1 MDVSIGDE
9 ITAEEAINATHQQS
23 KDNDYSLN
31 PNSTNVM
38 GLDEMVTPGDRKNSL
53 GFFAATLGGE
63 NLERINA
70 SEQVSSSN
78 RLENDDTFEEL
89 TLRDCSSEKLDA
101 ESNLSS
107 RDKLQTRQSRWHHLL
122 GGSGHRGS
130 QTRVMN
136 TLEDVGCTSKSELD
150 HKSPH
155 NHGAGDASFH
165 VEAAARFNFE
175 EMSSVREDL
184 GCTTKSEML
193 DRDSPNNNC
202 NEVDKTRN
210 QVASGNVILSPS
222 LMRTKIISRSGFTQ
236 YFVKDTLKGKGVVC
250 RGPAPRVEFSDQ
262 SFLKAGSANKV
273 DIDAPLNL
281 NGEAVM
287 QVNSGTLANSSR
299 DNIRLPPHVI
309 ANSGTPLNSNK
320 ETAIASTHA
329 TPNPVRNSNRDTLRA
344 IPNPARQTVAPL
356 PRVIPNS
363 ARQTVKPPRQAITDP
378 DILSNSST
386 EAFMP
391 HVTPSLLL
399 NLNTE
404 TSVPHHD
411 SVSIR
416 QWLKFG
422 RNKRNKVQSLHI
434 FKQIVNLVSK
444 SHSKGFALLDL
455 RPSYF
460 KLLQSNEVKYVGSNV
475 QMGNFIDGDAHY
487 QLNHRNGKRPME
499 HSNSPI
505 AKRGRT
511 EEDNNSV
518 ISWTRFPH
526 KSGLAAAN
534 EINVRYGGAQYAGS
548 ACYDDNSPTPVRV
561 TQSDLKGEHMSD
573 SSKLIL
579 GSVNDTSEEV
589 KWYASPEELNKRC
602 CTLSSNIYSLGVL
615 LFELLCSFDS
625 ERGHDVAML
634 DVRNRILPP
643 NFLSGSPRE
652 AGFCLWLLHPEPSS
666 RPTTREILKSDVIKE
681 IEDLSNFSSSF
692 THEDAESDL
701 LLHFLE
707 SLQQQ
712 KNKHSS
718 KLVEEISLLE
728 ADIEEVEKRR
738 TKMLVLPE
746 ESLHARGKLLLD
758 KGKSSLGVNYDKTA
772 PFCNEERL
780 MKNIDQ
786 LESVY
791 FSVRSTV
798 DNSSNGPV
806 TCDVKELLEGRE
818 TFYHAKKDRE
828 PKKSA
833 DGLGVF
839 YNGLCKYARY
849 TKFKVRGTLR
859 NGDFSNAN
867 VICSLSFDP
876 NEEYFA
882 AAGVSKRIKIYDFNA
897 FLNSSVDIHYPV
909 IELSNK
915 SKLSC
920 TSWNNYIRNY
930 LASTDYDGVVK
941 LWDAGTGQEISQY
954 AEHSAR
960 AWSVDFSR
968 VDPTKLAS
976 GSDDCSVKLWN
987 ITEKSS
993 VCTIRNVANV
1003 CCVQFSPKSSHLLA
1017 FGAADYKTYCFD
1029 LRNTSKPWCVLA
1041 GHARAVSY
1049 VKFLDSATLISA
1061 STDSTLKIWD
1071 LNKTGTSAVANEG
1084 CISTLRGHTNEKN
1097 FVGLS
1102 VTDDGYI
1109 VCGSETNEVFAYYR
1123 SLPMPITS
1131 HKFGSIDPIS
1141 GKETDDDGGHF
1152 VSSVCWRKESEM
1164 VVAANSSGSIKLL
1177 QMI

>member
-9 ITAEEAINATHQQS
+9 ITADEAINGTHQPS
-23 KDNDYSLN
+23 KDNEYSLR
-31 PNSTNVM
+31 PGSTNAL
-38 GLDEMVTPGDRKNSL
+38 GLDEMVTPGDCKNSL
-53 GFFAATLGGE
+53 GFFVGTLAE
-63 NLERINA
+63 NHERINA
-70 SEQVSSSN
+70 SEQVSASTHHDN
-78 RLENDDTFEEL
+78 EDTFEEL

-101 ESNLSS
+101 ESNLS
-107 RDKLQTRQSRWHHLL
+107 RDRLQTRQSRWHHLL
-122 GGSGHRGS
+122 GGSGYRGS

-136 TLEDVGCTSKSELD
+136 ALEDAGCTSKSELD
-150 HKSPH
+150 SKSPN
-155 NHGAGDASFH
+155 NHGSGDASFL
-165 VEAAARFNFE
+165 VDAAVRFDIE
-175 EMSSVREDL
+175 EMSNVREDL
-184 GCTTKSEML
+184 GSTIKLEIL
-193 DRDSPNNNC
+193 DRDAPNNNC
-202 NEVDKTRN
+202 NEVGETRN
-210 QVASGNVILSPS
+210 QVALSNMLLS
-222 LMRTKIISRSGFTQ
+222 SSSMRTKILSRSGFTQ

-250 RGPAPRVEFSDQ
+250 RGPAPRVEFRDPSFPKASSDI
-262 SFLKAGSANKV
+262 KV
-273 DIDAPLNL
+273 DTSGPLNS
-281 NGEAVM
+281 NGEVVM
-287 QVNSGTLANSSR
+287 QVNSSTLLESSR
-299 DNIRLPPHVI
+299 DNTRPPPRVT
-309 ANSGTPLNSNK
+309 ANSATLMNSNR
-320 ETAIASTHA
+320 ETVIPPTHA
-329 TPNPVRNSNRDTLRA
+329 TPNPVTNSNRDTLRPPARA
-344 IPNPARQTVAPL
+344 IPNPARQIVTPL
-356 PRVIPNS
+356 PHVIANS
-363 ARQTVKPPRQAITDP
+363 ARQTVKPLRQAIP
-378 DILSNSST
+378 NPGILSNSNG

-391 HVTPSLLL
+391 HAIPSPLL
-399 NLNTE
+399 NSDAE
-404 TSVPHHD
+404 TSMLHHD
-411 SVSIR
+411 SVSLR

-422 RNKRNKVQSLHI
+422 RNKRNKVKGLHI
-434 FKQIVNLVSK
+434 FKQIVDVVSN
-444 SHSKGFALLDL
+444 SHSKGIALLDL

-460 KLLQSNEVKYVGSNV
+460 KLLQSNEVRYVGSSV
-475 QMGNFIDGDAHY
+475 HIENFSDPDSPYHPSY
-487 QLNHRNGKRPME
+487 RNEKRPME
-499 HSNSPI
+499 HSNCPS
-505 AKRGRT
+505 AKRIKPV
-511 EEDNNSV
+511 EDNNSV
-518 ISWTRFPH
+518 ISWSQFPT
-526 KSGLAAAN
+526 KSGIAATD
-534 EINVRYGGAQYAGS
+534 EINVNYGCAQYDGNVY
-548 ACYDDNSPTPVRV
+548 YDSFNSKPVYV
-561 TQSDLKGEHMSD
+561 TQSDLKGAHMSD
-573 SSKLIL
+573 PKLML
-579 GSVNDTSEEV
+579 GSANDASEEV
-589 KWYASPEELNKRC
+589 KWYASPEELNKSQ

-666 RPTTREILKSDVIKE
+666 RPTTREILKSDIMKE
-681 IEDLSNFSSSF
+681 IEDLSNLSSSF
-692 THEDAESDL
+692 TLDDAESDL

-718 KLVEEISLLE
+718 KLVEEINLLE
-728 ADIEEVEKRR
+728 ADIKEVEKRR
-738 TKMLVLPE
+738 TKMLVLPQ
-746 ESLHARGKLLLD
+746 ESLHERGKVLLD
-758 KGKSSLGVNYDKTA
+758 KGKSSLEVNYDKSA
-772 PFCNEERL
+772 PFCNEGRL

-791 FSVRSTV
+791 FSMRSTV

-806 TCDVKELLEGRE
+806 RCDVKELLEGRE

-828 PKKSA
+828 PKKS

-867 VICSLSFDP
+867 VICSLSLDP

-882 AAGVSKRIKIYDFNA
+882 AAGVSKKIKIYDFHA
-897 FLNSSVDIHYPV
+897 FLNSSIDIHYPV

-954 AEHSAR
+954 AEHGTR

-993 VCTIRNVANV
+993 ICTIRNVANV

-1017 FGAADYKTYCFD
+1017 FGAADYKTYCYD

-1049 VKFLDSATLISA
+1049 VKFLDSETLISA
-1061 STDSTLKIWD
+1061 STDSTLKLWD

>member
-9 ITAEEAINATHQQS
+9 ITADEAINGTHQPS
-23 KDNDYSLN
+23 KDNEYSLN
-31 PNSTNVM
+31 PGSTNAI
-38 GLDEMVTPGDRKNSL
+38 GLDEMITPGDHKNSL
-53 GFFAATLGGE
+53 SFFVGTLAE
-63 NLERINA
+63 TRERIIA
-70 SEQVSSSN
+70 AEQVSASTRHDN
-78 RLENDDTFEEL
+78 EDTFEEL
-89 TLRDCSSEKLDA
+89 TLRDCNSEKLDE

-107 RDKLQTRQSRWHHLL
+107 RDKSQTRQNRWHHLL
-122 GGSGHRGS
+122 SGSGYRGS

-136 TLEDVGCTSKSELD
+136 ALEGVGCTSKSEID
-150 HKSPH
+150 RKSP
-155 NHGAGDASFH
+155 NDHGSGDAA
-165 VEAAARFNFE
+165 VRFNIE
-175 EMSSVREDL
+175 EMSNVREDL
-184 GCTTKSEML
+184 GCTIKSGIL
-193 DRDSPNNNC
+193 DTDAPNHNC
-202 NEVDKTRN
+202 NDVGETRN
-210 QVASGNVILSPS
+210 QVASSNVLLSS
-222 LMRTKIISRSGFTQ
+222 SSMRTKILSRSGFTQ

-250 RGPAPRVEFSDQ
+250 RGPAPRVEFRDQ
-262 SFLKAGSANKV
+262 SFPKASNDIKV
-273 DIDAPLNL
+273 DTNASLNS
-281 NGEAVM
+281 NGEIVM
-287 QVNSGTLANSSR
+287 QVNSGTLLESSR
-299 DNIRLPPHVI
+299 DKMRSPPRVTSNSATLMNSYIETVI
-309 ANSGTPLNSNK
+309 PP
-320 ETAIASTHA
+320 THA
-329 TPNPVRNSNRDTLRA
+329 SPSPVTNSNRDTLR
-344 IPNPARQTVAPL
+344 PPARAFPNTAQQTVTPL
-356 PRVIPNS
+356 TRVIANS
-363 ARQTVKPPRQAITDP
+363 ARQTVKPLRQAIP
-378 DILSNSST
+378 NPVLLSNSNG

-391 HVTPSLLL
+391 RAIPSPLL
-399 NLNTE
+399 NSDAE
-404 TSVPHHD
+404 TSMLPHD
-411 SVSIR
+411 SVSLR

-422 RNKRNKVQSLHI
+422 RNKRNMVKSLRI
-434 FKQIVNLVSK
+434 FKQIVDVVSN
-444 SHSKGFALLDL
+444 SHSKGIALLDL

-475 QMGNFIDGDAHY
+475 QIENLSDPNSPYH
-487 QLNHRNGKRPME
+487 LNYRNEKRPME
-499 HSNSPI
+499 HTNFPS
-505 AKRGRT
+505 AKRIKP
-511 EEDNNSV
+511 EEDSNSV
-518 ISWTRFPH
+518 ISWPQFPN
-526 KSGLAAAN
+526 KSGLAATG
-534 EINVRYGGAQYAGS
+534 NVY
-548 ACYDDNSPTPVRV
+548 YDNFHSEPVYV
-561 TQSDLKGEHMSD
+561 TQSDLKGATMSD
-573 SSKLIL
+573 PSKLMFA
-579 GSVNDTSEEV
+579 SANDTSEEV
-589 KWYASPEELNKRC
+589 KWYASPEELNRSR

-643 NFLSGSPRE
+643 SFLSGNPRE

-681 IEDLSNFSSSF
+681 IGDLSNLSSSL
-692 THEDAESDL
+692 THDYAESDL

-707 SLQQQ
+707 TLQQQ

-718 KLVEEISLLE
+718 KLMEEINLLE

-738 TKMLVLPE
+738 TKMLALPE
-746 ESLHARGKLLLD
+746 ESLHARGKVLLD
-758 KGKSSLGVNYDKTA
+758 KGKSNFGVNYDKTA

-780 MKNIDQ
+780 MKNVDQ

-798 DNSSNGPV
+798 DDSTNGPV
-806 TCDVKELLEGRE
+806 RCDVKELLEGRE
-818 TFYHAKKDRE
+818 NFYHAKKDRE
-828 PKKSA
+828 PKKST
-833 DGLGVF
+833 DGLGLF

-882 AAGVSKRIKIYDFNA
+882 AAGVSKKIKIYDFHA
-897 FLNSSVDIHYPV
+897 FLNSSIDIHYPV
-909 IELSNK
+909 IELSNR

-930 LASTDYDGVVK
+930 LASTDYDGMVK

-954 AEHSAR
+954 AEHGTR

-993 VCTIRNVANV
+993 ICTIRNVANV

-1017 FGAADYKTYCFD
+1017 FGAADYKTYCYD
-1029 LRNTSKPWCVLA
+1029 LRNTSKPWCILS

-1049 VKFLDSATLISA
+1049 VKFLDSETLISA
-1061 STDSTLKIWD
+1061 STDSTLKLWD
-1071 LNKTGTSAVANEG
+1071 LNKTGTSVVANEG

>member
-1 MDVSIGDE
+1 MDVSIGEE
-9 ITAEEAINATHQQS
+9 ITADEAINGTHQQR
-23 KDNDYSLN
+23 KDNEYSLN
-31 PNSTNVM
+31 PDSTNGL
-38 GLDEMVTPGDRKNSL
+38 GLDEMLTPGDRKNSL
-53 GFFAATLGGE
+53 GFFVGTLGAE

-70 SEQVSSSN
+70 SEQVSASTHHDN
-78 RLENDDTFEEL
+78 EVTFEEL

-107 RDKLQTRQSRWHHLL
+107 RDKLQNRWHHLL
-122 GGSGHRGS
+122 GGSGYRGS

-136 TLEDVGCTSKSELD
+136 VLEDVGCTSKSVL
-150 HKSPH
+150 KSPN
-155 NHGAGDASFH
+155 NHGSGDTSSN
-165 VEAAARFNFE
+165 VDAAVRFNIGE
-175 EMSSVREDL
+175 LSNVREDL
-184 GCTTKSEML
+184 GCTTKSELL
-193 DRDSPNNNC
+193 DRDSPNNC
-202 NEVDKTRN
+202 NEVGETRN
-210 QVASGNVILSPS
+210 QVASGNVLLSS
-222 LMRTKIISRSGFTQ
+222 SSMRTKIISRSGFTQ
-236 YFVKDTLKGKGVVC
+236 YFVKDTLKGKGIVC
-250 RGPAPRVEFSDQ
+250 RGPAPRVEFRDP
-262 SFLKAGSANKV
+262 KASSANKV
-273 DIDAPLNL
+273 DTTPPLNS

-287 QVNSGTLANSSR
+287 QESSGTLLNSNR
-299 DNIRLPPHVI
+299 EIMRPPPRVI
-309 ANSGTPLNSNK
+309 ANSGTLMNSNR
-320 ETAIASTHA
+320 ETVIPPTHA
-329 TPNPVRNSNRDTLRA
+329 TPNPVTNSNRDTLRPPRA
-344 IPNPARQTVAPL
+344 IPNPARQTVTPL
-356 PRVIPNS
+356 PHIIPNS
-363 ARQTVKPPRQAITDP
+363 ARQTVKPLRQAISNP
-378 DILSNSST
+378 GILSNSSS

-391 HVTPSLLL
+391 HAIPNPLS
-399 NLNTE
+399 NSDTE
-404 TSVPHHD
+404 TAMLHHD
-411 SVSIR
+411 GVSLR
-416 QWLKFG
+416 EWLKFG
-422 RNKRNKVQSLHI
+422 SNKRNKVKSLHI
-434 FKQIVNLVSK
+434 FKQIVDVVSN
-444 SHSKGFALLDL
+444 SHSKGIALLDL

-475 QMGNFIDGDAHY
+475 QVENLSDRDAHY
-487 QLNHRNGKRPME
+487 QLNHRNEKRPMA
-499 HSNSPI
+499 HSNSPS
-505 AKRGRT
+505 AKRIKP
-511 EEDNNSV
+511 EEDTNLV
-518 ISWTRFPH
+518 ISWPQFPN
-526 KSGLAAAN
+526 KSGLTAAN
-534 EINVRYGGAQYAGS
+534 EINVKYGSAQYTGNVY
-548 ACYDDNSPTPVRV
+548 YDNFNPKPVYV
-561 TQSDLKGEHMSD
+561 TQSDLRGAHMSD
-573 SSKLIL
+573 SSKLML
-579 GSVNDTSEEV
+579 GSANDTSEEV
-589 KWYASPEELNKRC
+589 KWYASPEELDKRR

-652 AGFCLWLLHPEPSS
+652 AGFCLWLLHPAPSS

-681 IEDLSNFSSSF
+681 IEELSNLSSSF
-692 THEDAESDL
+692 IHEDAESDL

-718 KLVEEISLLE
+718 KLVEEINLLE

-746 ESLHARGKLLLD
+746 ESLPARGEVLSD
-758 KGKSSLGVNYDKTA
+758 KGKSSLGVNYDKST

-791 FSVRSTV
+791 FSLRSTV
-798 DNSSNGPV
+798 DNSKNGPV
-806 TCDVKELLEGRE
+806 RCDVKELLEGHE

-828 PKKSA
+828 LKKPT

-839 YNGLCKYARY
+839 YSGLCKYARY

-882 AAGVSKRIKIYDFNA
+882 AAGVSKKIKIYDFHA

-915 SKLSC
+915 SKLSS

-1003 CCVQFSPKSSHLLA
+1003 CCVQLSPKSSHLLA

-1029 LRNTSKPWCVLA
+1029 LRNASKPWCVLA

-1049 VKFLDSATLISA
+1049 VKFLDSETLISA
-1061 STDSTLKIWD
+1061 STDSTLKLWD

-1109 VCGSETNEVFAYYR
+1109 VCGSETNEVFSYYR

>member
-9 ITAEEAINATHQQS
+9 ITADEAINGTHQPS
-23 KDNDYSLN
+23 KDNEFSLR
-31 PNSTNVM
+31 PGSTNAL

-53 GFFAATLGGE
+53 GFFVGTLGAE
-63 NLERINA
+63 HRERINA
-70 SEQVSSSN
+70 SEQVSAST
-78 RLENDDTFEEL
+78 RLDNEDTFEEL

-107 RDKLQTRQSRWHHLL
+107 RDKLQTRQNRWHHLL
-122 GGSGHRGS
+122 GGSGYRGS

-136 TLEDVGCTSKSELD
+136 ALEDGGCTSKPELD
-150 HKSPH
+150 RKSPN
-155 NHGAGDASFH
+155 NHGSGDASFL
-165 VEAAARFNFE
+165 VDAAVGFNIE
-175 EMSSVREDL
+175 EMSNVQKDL
-184 GCTTKSEML
+184 GCAIKSEIL
-193 DRDSPNNNC
+193 DRDAPNNNC
-202 NEVDKTRN
+202 NEVGETRN
-210 QVASGNVILSPS
+210 QVASSNVLLSS
-222 LMRTKIISRSGFTQ
+222 SSMRTKILSRSGFTQ

-250 RGPAPRVEFSDQ
+250 RGPAPCVEFRDQ
-262 SFLKAGSANKV
+262 SFPKASSDIKV
-273 DIDAPLNL
+273 DTSAPLNS
-281 NGEAVM
+281 NGEVVM
-287 QVNSGTLANSSR
+287 QVNSGTLLESSR
-299 DNIRLPPHVI
+299 DNMRPLPRVT
-309 ANSGTPLNSNK
+309 ANSATLMNSNR
-320 ETAIASTHA
+320 ETDISPTHA
-329 TPNPVRNSNRDTLRA
+329 SPSPVTNSNRDTLRHPPRDF
-344 IPNPARQTVAPL
+344 PNTARQTVTPL
-356 PRVIPNS
+356 THVIANS
-363 ARQTVKPPRQAITDP
+363 ERQTVTPLGKAILNP
-378 DILSNSST
+378 GLLSNSNG

-391 HVTPSLLL
+391 HAIPSPLL
-399 NLNTE
+399 NSDAE
-404 TSVPHHD
+404 TSMLHHD
-411 SVSIR
+411 SVSLR

-422 RNKRNKVQSLHI
+422 RNKRNKVKGLHI
-434 FKQIVNLVSK
+434 FKQIVDVVSN
-444 SHSKGFALLDL
+444 SHSKGVALHDL

-475 QMGNFIDGDAHY
+475 QIENFSDQDSPYH
-487 QLNHRNGKRPME
+487 LNYRNEKRPME
-499 HSNSPI
+499 HSYCPSS
-505 AKRGRT
+505 KRIKP

-518 ISWTRFPH
+518 RSWPQFP
-526 KSGLAAAN
+526 N
-534 EINVRYGGAQYAGS
+534 NF
-548 ACYDDNSPTPVRV
+548 NSKPVYV
-561 TQSDLKGEHMSD
+561 TQSDLKGAHMSD
-573 SSKLIL
+573 PSKLML
-579 GSVNDTSEEV
+579 GSADDTSEEV
-589 KWYASPEELNKRC
+589 KWYASPEELNRSR

-681 IEDLSNFSSSF
+681 IEDLSSLSSSF
-692 THEDAESDL
+692 THDDAESDL

-712 KNKHSS
+712 KNKHAS
-718 KLVEEISLLE
+718 KLVEEINLLE

-746 ESLHARGKLLLD
+746 ESLHARGKVLLD
-758 KGKSSLGVNYDKTA
+758 KGNSSLGVNYDKSA

-791 FSVRSTV
+791 FSMRSTV

-806 TCDVKELLEGRE
+806 RCDVKELLEGRE
-818 TFYHAKKDRE
+818 PFYHAKKDRE
-828 PKKSA
+828 PKKST

-882 AAGVSKRIKIYDFNA
+882 AAGVSKKIKIYDFHA
-897 FLNSSVDIHYPV
+897 FLNSCVDIHYPV

-954 AEHSAR
+954 AEHGTR

-993 VCTIRNVANV
+993 ICTIRNVANV

-1017 FGAADYKTYCFD
+1017 FGAADYKTYCYD
-1029 LRNTSKPWCVLA
+1029 LRNASKPWCVLA

-1049 VKFLDSATLISA
+1049 VKFLDSETLISA
-1061 STDSTLKIWD
+1061 STDSTLKLWD